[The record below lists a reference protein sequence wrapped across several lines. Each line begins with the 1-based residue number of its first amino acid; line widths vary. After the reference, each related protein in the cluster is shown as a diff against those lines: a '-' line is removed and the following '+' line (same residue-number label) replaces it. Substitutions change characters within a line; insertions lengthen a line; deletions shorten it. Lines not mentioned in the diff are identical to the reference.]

1 MRGVQGLV
9 IAVMCGLIG
18 AVCNYL
24 YVSKQARD
32 YQKVAFVA
40 IDSSARINRGDRFS
54 NEHFSPVNIPKQNVG
69 DLREVAVL
77 WDDRSTVVGIPAT
90 RSYVGGEIVLRQ
102 DLKTRAQRDL
112 SGLLGENEALRWVPV
127 DQRSFVA
134 EHVNPGDHVSFVVP
148 DISGNSSGGSS
159 SSGMPAAGG
168 TETVGPFEIMA
179 LGTRKGRRDVF
190 RAEGGSPSH
199 ENVIG
204 IRVLLQN
211 GRLDERSQRLFEVL
225 RLTNHQGVQ
234 VMLHSSRKQGGR

>member
-1 MRGVQGLV
+1 MRGVRGLV
-9 IAVMCGLIG
+9 IAVMCGVIG
-18 AVCNYL
+18 AVCNLL
-24 YVSKQARD
+24 YISRQTRD
-32 YQKVAFVA
+32 YQKVSFVA

-54 NEHFSPVNIPKQNVG
+54 KEHFSHVDIPKQSVG

-77 WDDRSTVVGIPAT
+77 WDDLSTVVGLPAT

-134 EHVNPGDHVSFVVP
+134 EHVNPGDHVSFIVP
-148 DISGNSSGGSS
+148 NIRGNNSGRSDSSGI
-159 SSGMPAAGG
+159 PAAGG

-179 LGTRKGRRDVF
+179 LGTRKGRRDIF
-190 RAEGGSPSH
+190 RAEGDRPAH

-204 IRVLLQN
+204 IRVLLKS
-211 GRLDERSQRLFEVL
+211 GRLNERSERLFEVL